1 MSVGEIEQNVT
12 AGRNVTRSA
21 SRNGRTMGVSI
32 YIYIYMLKASVVMTS
47 KVIYI
52 YVLLKIMTVFLELL
66 GPSIF
71 S

>member
-1 MSVGEIEQNVT
+1 VSVGEIEQNVT

-21 SRNGRTMGVSI
+21 SRNGRTMGVS
-32 YIYIYMLKASVVMTS
+32 IYIYMLKASVVMTS